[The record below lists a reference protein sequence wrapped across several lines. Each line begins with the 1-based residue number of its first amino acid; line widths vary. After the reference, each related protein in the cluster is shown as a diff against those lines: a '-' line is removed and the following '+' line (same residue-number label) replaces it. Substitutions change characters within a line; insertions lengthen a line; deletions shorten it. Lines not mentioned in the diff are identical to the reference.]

1 MKECKKT
8 PLYDFHSKHG
18 HIVEFSGFCMPLYF
32 KSIIKEHLS
41 VRNNVGLFD
50 VSHMGRLFV
59 KGEGVA
65 DFLNYVTAND
75 VSKLEDGKAQYT
87 LFLNERGGIID
98 DLIIYQLSKDEFLLV
113 VNASNRDKDY
123 KWLKHHSNRFNA
135 NIELENM
142 SDKSV
147 MFALQGPNAKTIIN
161 DIFPQAVDIKRFRF
175 ITTTFNG
182 DNLLISRTGYTG
194 EDGFEL
200 ILIYS
205 KLENAKELWNILLS
219 HVNDKGG
226 LPCGLGARDSLRI
239 EAGYCLYG
247 NDINEDINPYEANL
261 SWVVKLYKGKFIG
274 KEALERISER
284 GDINRV
290 RVGIVM
296 ESKIV
301 PRPGYKIFNA
311 NMKEIGIVTSGS
323 FSPILN
329 RGIGM
334 AYIQKEFATNENEVI
349 MYVRNKEYK
358 AIIKDFPLYDPDKF
372 GYNRRTK

>member
-32 KSIIKEHLS
+32 KSIIQEHLS

-50 VSHMGRLFV
+50 VSHMGRIFV
-59 KGEGVA
+59 KGKRA
-65 DFLNYVTAND
+65 LDFLNYVTAND

-98 DLIIYQLSKDEFLLV
+98 DLIIYQLTKDAFLLV
-113 VNASNRDKDY
+113 VNAGNREKDY
-123 KWLKHHSNRFNA
+123 KWLEHHSKLFD
-135 NIELENM
+135 ISIVLENK
-142 SDKSV
+142 SDQSV
-147 MFALQGPNAKTIIN
+147 MFALQGPNAKNIIK
-161 DIFPQAVDIKRFRF
+161 DIFPQTVDIKRFRF

-182 DNLLISRTGYTG
+182 DDLLISRTGYTG

-200 ILIYS
+200 ILFYS
-205 KLENAKELWNILLS
+205 KLENAKELWNVLLN
-219 HVNDKGG
+219 HVNDNGG

-247 NDINEDINPYEANL
+247 NDINEDTNPYEAGL
-261 SWVVKLYKGKFIG
+261 SWVVKLDKDKFIG
-274 KEALERISER
+274 KEALEKINEE
-284 GDINRV
+284 GNINRI
-290 RVGIVM
+290 RIGIVM
-296 ESKIV
+296 DSKIV

-311 NMKEIGIVTSGS
+311 DKREIGVVTSGS

-334 AYIQKEFATNENEVI
+334 AYIQKEYANEGNEVT
-349 MYVRNKEYK
+349 MYIRNKEYK
-358 AIIKDFPLYDPDKF
+358 AILKNFPLYDPDKF
-372 GYNRRTK
+372 GYKRRVI